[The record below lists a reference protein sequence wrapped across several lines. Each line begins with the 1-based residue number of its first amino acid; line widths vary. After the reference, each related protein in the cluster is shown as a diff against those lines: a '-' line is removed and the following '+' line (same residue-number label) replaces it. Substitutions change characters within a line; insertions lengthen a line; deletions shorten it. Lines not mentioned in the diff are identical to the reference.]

1 MSDPVMAGTLPA
13 PVRLRSVALPA
24 EHGAWGLLGEP
35 ILLGLLVAPSW
46 AGLGIAV
53 GALGAF
59 LAHHPLKIAGADVL
73 KGRRAPRTAA
83 AARVLVLYA
92 AIAAGGLAL
101 AAREGRE
108 DWWLPLAAAAPLVLL
123 QLRYEVGQKGRQ
135 LLPQL
140 LPAVALGSIAAAE
153 MRAAGVAWG
162 PALAAWAL
170 LAAKAVTAVL
180 YVRTRLRLDRGQ
192 RPGLAGAVASH
203 VLALALAVGLVFA
216 AHAPWAAVAAFALL
230 LLRAAYGLSPLR
242 AKVRP
247 QVVGLQEVG
256 FGLAFVLILAVGYMS
271 AVLLPS

>member
-35 ILLGLLVAPSW
+35 IVLGLLVAPSW

-53 GALGAF
+53 FAIGAF
-59 LAHHPLKIAGADVL
+59 LAHHPLKLAGSDIL

-83 AARVLVLYA
+83 ATRVFVVYA

-101 AAREGRE
+101 ASAAGRGG
-108 DWWLPLAAAAPLVLL
+108 WWLPLAAAAPLVLW

-135 LLPQL
+135 LMPQL
-140 LPAVALGSIAAAE
+140 LPAVALGSVAAAE
-153 MRAAGVAWG
+153 MRAAGVASG
-162 PALAAWAL
+162 LALAAWAL

-192 RPGLAGAVASH
+192 RPDRAGALVSH
-203 VLALALAVGLVFA
+203 ALALALALGLVSA
-216 AHAPWAAVAAFALL
+216 GHAPWPAVAAFALL
-230 LLRAAYGLSPLR
+230 LLRAAWGVSPLR
-242 AKVRP
+242 RAVRP

-256 FGLAFVLILAVGYMS
+256 YGLAFVLILAVGYAS